1 VAGMRRSVAYRKSG
15 RAATTMRRAN
25 ATRSAER
32 KAKTCLAGAGARVG
46 RGLGSGSGKTG
57 RDARRLWVCRGA
69 VLDTEVSEG
78 IKMALLEL
86 VEENNAEYRTQV
98 STGAREIVLVFSAAA
113 AAANSLT
120 LSPLFLGL
128 PARAWPSESA
138 EERAR
143 LTSPSA
149 SCSCSFSSQINELLY
164 QLESRNPTLYPT
176 TSPLLNGEW
185 EFKYIPGIAPGPVPS
200 PTREIA
206 LFMYAG
212 GYTPGK
218 FLFDLSKKLPSSA
231 LDISDTRVTIQAS
244 QPRGKITAT
253 LKVLNNTFP
262 VELRTSIEAE
272 SDVRMK
278 ESYLDAEAMGRDITI
293 PAQLR
298 TERVFYITY
307 LDENLLISRDE
318 SGTPDILYRVPSSS
332 RPEVQEEHV
341 AAEEANEVV
350 EPDAAIKPEE
360 SGEGDK
366 DKDDAFN
373 SW

>member
-1 VAGMRRSVAYRKSG
+1 MKSFSFPTAVA
-15 RAATTMRRAN
+15 
-25 ATRSAER
+25 
-32 KAKTCLAGAGARVG
+32 
-46 RGLGSGSGKTG
+46 
-57 RDARRLWVCRGA
+57 
-69 VLDTEVSEG
+69 
-78 IKMALLEL
+78 ALLHNFL
-86 VEENNAEYRTQV
+86 DSQ
-98 STGAREIVLVFSAAA
+98 
-113 AAANSLT
+113 T
-120 LSPLFLGL
+120 LSASL
-128 PARAWPSESA
+128 PH
-138 EERAR
+138 
-143 LTSPSA
+143 SA
-149 SCSCSFSSQINELLY
+149 SCSSQINELLY

-176 TSPLLNGEW
+176 TSSLLNGEW
-185 EFKYIPGIAPGPVPS
+185 EFKYIPGIAPGPVAS

-231 LDISDTRVTIQAS
+231 LDISDTRVSIQAS

-298 TERVFYITY
+298 AERVFYITY

-332 RPEVQEEHV
+332 RAKEVQEEQVAGEETNAV
-341 AAEEANEVV
+341 AATDEVV
-350 EPDAAIKPEE
+350 EPDAAIEPKEGE
-360 SGEGDK
+360 EGDK

>member
-1 VAGMRRSVAYRKSG
+1 LAVQLSCATSSATRERARESVMVGGNGTVAGMRRSVAYRKSG

-86 VEENNAEYRTQV
+86 VEENNAEYRT
-98 STGAREIVLVFSAAA
+98 
-113 AAANSLT
+113 
-120 LSPLFLGL
+120 
-128 PARAWPSESA
+128 
-138 EERAR
+138 
-143 LTSPSA
+143 
-149 SCSCSFSSQINELLY
+149 QINELLY

>member
-1 VAGMRRSVAYRKSG
+1 MVGGNGTVAGMRRSVAYRKSG

-86 VEENNAEYRTQV
+86 VEENNAEYRT
-98 STGAREIVLVFSAAA
+98 
-113 AAANSLT
+113 
-120 LSPLFLGL
+120 
-128 PARAWPSESA
+128 
-138 EERAR
+138 
-143 LTSPSA
+143 
-149 SCSCSFSSQINELLY
+149 QINELLY